1 MRPLRRRGSQAKKG
15 TPSGIRGRGVGGQGG
30 DELLSARGGVV
41 FDLSR
46 GGRKKFCQGGIGG
59 ELR

>member
-30 DELLSARGGVV
+30 DELPSARGGVV
-41 FDLSR
+41 FDLSGGGEEEFFAR
-46 GGRKKFCQGGIGG
+46 GG
-59 ELR
+59 